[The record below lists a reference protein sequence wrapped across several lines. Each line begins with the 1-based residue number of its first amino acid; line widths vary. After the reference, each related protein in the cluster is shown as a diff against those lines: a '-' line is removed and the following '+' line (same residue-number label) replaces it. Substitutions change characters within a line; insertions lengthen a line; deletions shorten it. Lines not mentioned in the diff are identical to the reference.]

1 MRKLLLILL
10 TCIVSI
16 PQLFAIPAFPYPIKY
31 TQPDGSEIT
40 IQLKGDERVHW
51 AETGDGFTLLSNG
64 KNGWEYAIADS
75 QGNLKKSG
83 IIAHETNKRTTKE
96 ALFVKS
102 LSKKLRFS
110 KSQISIL
117 KSVWEAKTGEEQLI
131 GTGSFFKGTTPN
143 TPVSTKGVNRVF
155 TPRGTKKLL
164 MILIQY
170 PDLHF
175 TYTKQNFYDLMN
187 TQNYNLEGAHGSVRD
202 YFLEQS
208 YGQFDIQTDV
218 VGIYTAK
225 NNMEYYGTDAA
236 DGTHDPHAD
245 ELMLEAV
252 QDADA
257 DVDFSQY
264 DNDGDGSVDGVYIVY
279 AGYGQASSGIANTI
293 WPHAGGIAGQTF
305 DGKTVSKYSCSN
317 ELNYNGSTKPG
328 TITTIGVICHE
339 FGHVCGAPDYYD
351 TDYATNGNF
360 PGTGYWDVMCYGVYN
375 GTPSGSQPAH
385 QNPFEKVRNGWI
397 TPVTLTGAT
406 SLSIPDITSNRS
418 IYIYNTTTPG
428 EYFMLE
434 NRQQNGFNAACPGHG
449 LLIYK
454 FSQTYWNTHANN
466 AAPQGYYVVSA
477 NCTSSPTTSSDPSTY
492 GTVNSASC
500 PFPGT
505 GSKASFTDATTPSA
519 QSWAGA
525 NTGYPLTNIAENSS
539 VITLCFNGCPSVNS
553 IQSFKAIGA
562 SSTQINLSWLNST
575 KVIIARNTTNTF
587 GSPVTGTTYSVGNTL
602 TGGGDIVFAGTASSF
617 SDNSGLSAS
626 TTYYYQIWATDV
638 SANFSLASA
647 ANASTTCSAL
657 SQPLFSEGFEGGVI
671 PGCWTQEYVSN
682 TYNWTIATKSGYSS
696 TPAAAHSGSKLAL
709 FYDGAWKSPVSR
721 LITPPLDLSD
731 AAKPTLKFW
740 HTQAKSNS
748 NQDILYVYYRTS
760 ATADWVLLQQ
770 YNGNIQNWTLE
781 SMNLPNPS
789 STYYIAF
796 EGHAANGCG
805 ICLDDVE
812 VWKDGGTNKWIGITS
827 TDWFTASNWSAG
839 VIPTST
845 NDVEIPSGTPYS
857 PIISTTGAVCNNIT
871 IDISAT
877 VEMGSSSTND
887 LTISGSI
894 TNNGILSAT
903 STNSTIN
910 IAGDWTN
917 NGIFNYGT
925 SSAGCTVIFN
935 GTNDLQTIGGTTSST
950 GFYNMVVNKGSQG
963 RILEVKSVI
972 TLNNTTSSGTTPL
985 NLSSGTFKLSSA
997 STITP
1002 FNATPTIQS
1011 SACLWNNGGTIN
1023 PTAKNIFLYGSFR
1036 NSAGVTNFGNVYS
1049 LNGMNF
1055 TIEGGIVNISGY
1067 LGPQNGSG
1075 TPTVTYNQSGG
1086 ILNLNVAVS
1095 YIPFNINTTTS
1106 TFNMS
1111 GGTIA
1116 IQKASTTASDYQNL
1130 AGTNNVVTGGMLQ
1143 IGNGSTATNQTIHIN
1158 STAPIY
1164 NLTVNSYNAPTA
1176 QLVTNPLTV
1185 LGDVTIGSGA
1195 KLDLNSLN
1203 LSVGGNWTNN
1213 GGNLTATPTGTIT
1226 FNGSNAQSIGGS
1238 AATTFNN
1245 LSLSGTSEKSVI
1257 LLLNNVDATVDG
1269 ALTFTYGVITTGNN
1283 KLIIP
1288 ASGSVSRTSGH
1299 VNGNLQKNVSTGTAV
1314 TQTYEIGDATNY
1326 TPASVSFANVS
1337 TAGTLTGSTTAGD
1350 HPQIGSSTLDPDKS
1364 INRYWTLTNNG
1375 IGFTTYDATFN
1386 FVSNDLDASANT
1398 SNVIGGNYA
1407 SATWSSPAPNVGT
1420 KTTTSTQLLG
1430 LNSFGDFAFA
1440 EKKVATG
1447 IADVSSDKSVLVY
1460 RNTLNQIVVSIASD
1474 DPSEALISVYN
1485 STGQTIARKRSAQAV
1500 TVLDAHLQAGVYMV
1514 AIQKS
1519 GKVLLKKI
1527 VIN

>member
-1 MRKLLLILL
+1 MRKFLLILL
-10 TCIVSI
+10 ACIVTL
-16 PQLFAIPAFPYPIKY
+16 PQLFAVPAFPYPIKY
-31 TQPDGSEIT
+31 TQPDGTEIT

-83 IIAHETNKRTTKE
+83 IIAHETSKRTTKE
-96 ALFVKS
+96 SLFVKS

-218 VGIYTAK
+218 AGIYTAK

-293 WPHAGGIAGQTF
+293 WPHAGGITGQTF

-360 PGTGYWDVMCYGVYN
+360 PGTGNWDVMCYGVYN

-466 AAPQGYYVVSA
+466 AAPQGYYIVSA
-477 NCTSSPTTSSDPSTY
+477 NCSSSPTTSSDPSTY

-505 GSKASFTDATTPSA
+505 GSKASFTDATIPSA

-525 NTGYPLTNIAENSS
+525 NTDYPLTNIAENSS

-575 KVIIARNTTNTF
+575 NVIIARNTTNTF

-626 TTYYYQIWATDV
+626 TTYYYQIWATDI

-647 ANASTTCSAL
+647 VNASTTCSSL

-671 PGCWTQEYVSN
+671 PGCWTQEYISN

-696 TPAAAHSGSKLAL
+696 TPATAHSGSKLAL

-731 AAKPTLKFW
+731 AAKPTLRFW

-805 ICLDDVE
+805 ICIDDVE

-877 VEMGSSSTND
+877 VAMGTSSTND

-917 NGIFNYGT
+917 NGTFNYGT

-935 GTNDLQTIGGTTSST
+935 GTNSLQTINGSAASN
-950 GFYNMVVNKGSQG
+950 FYILQVKKGSISN
-963 RILEVKSVI
+963 ILEITAQI
-972 TLNNTTSSGTTPL
+972 TLNASTNPL
-985 NLSSGTFKLSSA
+985 ALTSGTFKLSNNST
-997 STITP
+997 TITP
-1002 FNATPTIQS
+1002 FTSSPTIS
-1011 SACLWNNGGTIN
+1011 SSCGIWNNGGTIIS
-1023 PTAKNIFLYGSFR
+1023 AARSWWLYGQFI
-1036 NSAGVTNFGNVYS
+1036 NTAGITSINNLYVYGS
-1049 LNGMNF
+1049 SVPITINGG
-1055 TIEGGIVNISGY
+1055 TVNISNY
-1067 LGPQNGSG
+1067 FGSY
-1075 TPTVTYNQSGG
+1075 TNLASYTAVYNQTGG
-1086 ILNLNVAVS
+1086 TLNINS
-1095 YIPFNINTTTS
+1095 SSSTSIPFNLNIGS

-1116 IQKASTTASDYQNL
+1116 IQKASSATYDYQNF
-1130 AGTNNVVTGGMLQ
+1130 ASTSNVTGGTLQ
-1143 IGNGSTATNQTIHIN
+1143 IGNESTVSGQTIRIN
-1158 STAPIY
+1158 STVPVY
-1164 NLTVNSYNAPTA
+1164 NLVVNSKNSPIA
-1176 QLVTNPLTV
+1176 QLVTNALTV
-1185 LGDVTIGSGA
+1185 KNDVTIGSGA

-1203 LSVGGNWTNN
+1203 MSVAGNWSNN
-1213 GGNLTATPTGTIT
+1213 GGTLTATPTGTVT
-1226 FNGSNAQSIGGS
+1226 FNGSSTQSITGS
-1238 AATTFNN
+1238 SGTIFNN
-1245 LSLSGTSEKSVI
+1245 VT
-1257 LLLNNVDATVDG
+1257 LNNSNGLALNSVDATVNG
-1269 ALTFTYGVITTGNN
+1269 TLTLTTGVISTGSN
-1283 KLIIP
+1283 KVMIP
-1288 ASGSVSRTSGH
+1288 STGSVSRTSGH
-1299 VNGNLQKNVSTGTAV
+1299 INGYLQKNVVTGSGITSNF
-1314 TQTYEIGDATNY
+1314 EIGDAAESSY
-1326 TPASVSFANVS
+1326 TPASVTFANVS
-1337 TAGTLTGSTTAGD
+1337 TAGTLTGSTTASD
-1350 HPQIGSSTLDPDKS
+1350 HTQIGSSALDPGNS

-1375 IGFTTYDATFN
+1375 IVFDNYSCSFSFIGTDK
-1386 FVSNDLDASANT
+1386 DAS
-1398 SNVIGGNYA
+1398 I
-1407 SATWSSPAPNVGT
+1407 
-1420 KTTTSTQLLG
+1420 TTTKLIAGKYDGSFWEYPTFSASDSPITLSG
-1430 LNSFGDFAFA
+1430 LTSFSDFAFA

-1447 IADVSSDKSVLVY
+1447 LTDVSSDKSVLVY

-1474 DPSEALISVYN
+1474 DPDENLISVYN
-1485 STGQTIARKRSAQAV
+1485 STGQTIERKRSSQTV
-1500 TVLDAHLQAGVYMV
+1500 TIIDTHLQPGVYMV
-1514 AIQKS
+1514 TIQKS
-1519 GKVLLKKI
+1519 GKALLKK
-1527 VIN
+1527 VIIN